1 VKVHGSSDPRGE
13 ELACSDKPYES
24 PSMREVTGPTIRP
37 GGLFLTERALDLCAF
52 GPGDRVLDIG
62 CGLGATVE
70 LMKERYQL
78 DATGIDLSE
87 TLIAQGRARNPALQ
101 LRLGDAANLPFAD
114 GQMDGVMM
122 ECVLSITGAAGRV
135 LAEARRV
142 LRPGGCLILTDMYL
156 REARAERIDAT
167 ATPHQPRANA
177 CSCLTGAVT
186 RTEMEEQLEGAG
198 FELSLWEDHTVLLK
212 RLAAEIILKY
222 GSLSEFWSEVYGK
235 SEYGEEAG
243 VNARHGRLGY
253 CLVIA
258 THD

>member
-1 VKVHGSSDPRGE
+1 
-13 ELACSDKPYES
+13 
-24 PSMREVTGPTIRP
+24 M
-37 GGLFLTERALDLCAF
+37 
-52 GPGDRVLDIG
+52 
-62 CGLGATVE
+62 
-70 LMKERYQL
+70 
-78 DATGIDLSE
+78 
-87 TLIAQGRARNPALQ
+87 
-101 LRLGDAANLPFAD
+101 
-114 GQMDGVMM
+114 
-122 ECVLSITGAAGRV
+122 
-135 LAEARRV
+135 
-142 LRPGGCLILTDMYL
+142 LRPGGRLILTDMYL
-156 REARAERIDAT
+156 SAAGAERVDT
-167 ATPHQPRANA
+167 APAPHQPCAHA

-235 SEYGEEAG
+235 SEYGEEAE